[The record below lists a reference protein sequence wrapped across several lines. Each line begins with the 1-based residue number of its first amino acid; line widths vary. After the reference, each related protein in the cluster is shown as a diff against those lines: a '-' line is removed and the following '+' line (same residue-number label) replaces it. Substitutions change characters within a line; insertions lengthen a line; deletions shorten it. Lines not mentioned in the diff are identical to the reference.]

1 MAFNQQI
8 QDRINHLGK
17 AAGAGALTKGA
28 KDNTGGALDQLAA
41 LLKELIARV
50 EALEEQAHAAKFAPG
65 GRLRK

>member
-28 KDNTGGALDQLAA
+28 KSEDGDAVEQLA
-41 LLKELIARV
+41 KLIRGLTARIEV
-50 EALEEQAHAAKFAPG
+50 LEERLAAEKFATG
-65 GRLRK
+65 ARLRK

>member
-28 KDNTGGALDQLAA
+28 KDNTGGALEQLA
-41 LLKELIARV
+41 KLIRGLTARIEV
-50 EALEEQAHAAKFAPG
+50 LEEQARAAKFAPG

>member
-50 EALEEQAHAAKFAPG
+50 EALEARAAKFAPG
-65 GRLRK
+65 GLLRK

>member
-50 EALEEQAHAAKFAPG
+50 EALEASGRAAKFAPG
-65 GRLRK
+65 GLLRK